1 MNSHSIR
8 FRLNLFFVFLVTATL
23 LLSGAYNY
31 QVARQE
37 LLSSLNA
44 QAEGTLGRLKLSLPS
59 ALWNFDKT
67 QIDQI
72 IQSEMQADHVRAI
85 IIHDENGIVAG
96 FRRAPGGKIDVELKR
111 VEGADPLE
119 AALGFNDRGTVKLL
133 GKAVL
138 HVSDERVASSLNGL
152 LWRFGIQLILVEA
165 LLLAGLYY
173 GLHSALADL
182 GAAQDRL
189 MQIIAGSPV
198 AAFVLDHERRV
209 THWNRACE
217 KLTGFSAPMVV
228 GSTESWRPFYDS
240 KRSQTMADLI
250 VSGEAGAEL
259 DKLYADKWRRSEII
273 DSAYEAEDFYPS
285 FGESGRWLSFT
296 AAPLRDST
304 GQVIGAIETLRDI
317 TEQRQAEAALNERA
331 EALQRALKDL
341 GEVIENLEQTQEE
354 LVRSEKLAAL
364 GSMVAG
370 VAHELNTPIGNSLMV
385 ASHLVETSNK
395 MKASLSAGLKKSMLD
410 AFLVDTE
417 TAGDVLVRNLSKA
430 AELVSS
436 FKQVAVDQTS
446 SKRRKFN
453 LAETIAE
460 VVISLGPRLH
470 QSPVTLEQHIAEDI
484 YLDSFP
490 GPLGQVLINL
500 INNAIIHGFDGR
512 ATGRIVV
519 QTDCSGNGGQV
530 VLKVSDNGIG
540 ISPEV
545 LPRIFDPF
553 FTTRLGQGGSGLG
566 LNIVHNIVFGTLGG
580 RINAE
585 SMVGEGV
592 CFTLVLPLV
601 APEQATATT
610 LFQS

>member
-1 MNSHSIR
+1 MSSHSIR

-37 LLSSLNA
+37 LLASLNA
-44 QAEGTLGRLKLSLPS
+44 QAEGTLGRLKLSLPG

-96 FRRAPGGKIDVELKR
+96 FRRAPDGKIDAELKR
-111 VEGADPLE
+111 VEGADPRE
-119 AALGFNDRGTVKLL
+119 AALGFNDRGTIKPL

-189 MQIIAGSPV
+189 TQIIAGSPV
-198 AAFVLDHERRV
+198 AAFVLDHEHRV

-217 KLTGFSAPMVV
+217 KLTGFSALMVV
-228 GSTESWRPFYDS
+228 GSIESWRPFYDS

-250 VSGEAGAEL
+250 VSGEAGVAL
-259 DKLYADKWRRSEII
+259 DRFYAGKWRRSEII

-285 FGESGRWLSFT
+285 FGETGRWLSFT

-370 VAHELNTPIGNSLMV
+370 VAHELNTPIGNGLMV
-385 ASHLVETSNK
+385 ASHLVESSNK
-395 MKASLSAGLKKSMLD
+395 MKASLRAGLKKSMFD

-446 SKRRKFN
+446 SQRRKFN

-470 QSPVTLEQHIAEDI
+470 QSSVSVEQHIAENI

-500 INNAIIHGFDGR
+500 INNAMIHGFDGR
-512 ATGRIVV
+512 ATGRIMV
-519 QTDCSGNGGQV
+519 QADHSGNGGQV
-530 VLKVSDNGIG
+530 VLKVTDNGIG
-540 ISPEV
+540 IVPEV

-585 SMVGEGV
+585 SRVGEGT
-592 CFTLVLPLV
+592 CFILVLPLV
-601 APEQATATT
+601 APEQETATT
-610 LFQS
+610 LLQS

>member
-304 GQVIGAIETLRDI
+304 GQVIDAIETLRDI